1 MNLNRSVILLT
12 LLLACA
18 GCGEQNSGEN
28 VSGLSQADA
37 EALNDAAEKLDE
49 QPAEAPLPAPA
60 N

>member
-1 MNLNRSVILLT
+1 MKHIRSVILLT

-37 EALNDAAEKLDE
+37 EALNDAAEKLDDVGTNSSD
-49 QPAEAPLPAPA
+49 AP
-60 N
+60 